1 MTDVRVR
8 LGIAYDGTNFSGWA
22 KQPGLRTVQGEL
34 EAAIHRL
41 FQRVDAE
48 PIQLTVA
55 GRTDAGVHA
64 TGQVAH
70 LDLTPDHLDVLASK
84 RGHLSGSRAEVPSS
98 GVEGPRGAVGRALAH
113 RLTGIL
119 GADADVVITSA
130 ELVSTDFDARFSAV
144 WRSYRYRIAD
154 AQTAPNPL
162 RRFDTAQVAGVLDVA
177 AMQQAADTVLG
188 LREFATFC
196 KAREE
201 ATTIRELQR
210 FDWARDEDGVVFAEL
225 RADAFCHSMVR
236 ALVGGCVAA
245 GLARFAPAHLGK
257 LQAAASRTS
266 AFAVM
271 PALGLTLTE
280 VGYPPPGEWA
290 ARSHAIRAKRTLPTV

>member
-1 MTDVRVR
+1 MSVVRVR

-34 EAAIHRL
+34 ETAIERL
-41 FQRVDAE
+41 FQRLAVE
-48 PIQLTVA
+48 PVQLTVA

-70 LDLTPDHLDVLASK
+70 LDLTEEHQ
-84 RGHLSGSRAEVPSS
+84 LSLLPSNRAGSRAESRDDV
-98 GVEGPRGAVGRALAH
+98 AAALK
-113 RLTGIL
+113 RRVTGIL
-119 GADADVVITSA
+119 GADADVVLTSA
-130 ELVSTDFDARFSAV
+130 EVIGPDFDARFSAT

-162 RRFDTAQVAGVLDVA
+162 RRFDTAHIPGTLDVA
-177 AMQQAADTVLG
+177 AMQQAADTLLG

-201 ATTIRELQR
+201 ATTIRELQQ
-210 FDWARDEDGVVFAEL
+210 FDWSRDDEGFVTAEL

-245 GLARFAPAHLGK
+245 GLTRFTPAHLAK
-257 LQAAASRTS
+257 LQAAATRTS
-266 AFAVM
+266 EFAVM
-271 PALGLTLTE
+271 PAHGLTLTE
-280 VGYPPPGEWA
+280 VGYPEPGEWA
-290 ARSHAIRAKRTLPTV
+290 SRANSIRAKRTL